1 MECMRLG
8 WKKIHQRKETKIYF
22 FKYIVFQTQ
31 YILSLNWSNRIYNEP
46 FKLIFTFHFHI
57 NSWPSGVLK
66 TLRSLI
72 VLNEFSKLFPQD
84 IYNVLMVALLVLQH
98 GSQKAELVIARGAF
112 VRDVRHLSNVVL
124 THKHI
129 LGVLE
134 HNIVYQRVLQRAG
147 MISRYFG
154 ICVEVSV
161 TCRME

>member
-1 MECMRLG
+1 MA
-8 WKKIHQRKETKIYF
+8 
-22 FKYIVFQTQ
+22 
-31 YILSLNWSNRIYNEP
+31 SL
-46 FKLIFTFHFHI
+46 
-57 NSWPSGVLK
+57 LK
-66 TLRSLI
+66 TPRSLI

-84 IYNVLMVALLVLQH
+84 IYNVLMAALLVLHH
-98 GSQKAELVIARGAF
+98 GSQMGELVIAMGAL

-154 ICVEVSV
+154 ICVGELFFLFCIHAVQIESPWKSHLASGDV
-161 TCRME
+161 LEDQPSGIFFASWTLWTGSSLNVLN